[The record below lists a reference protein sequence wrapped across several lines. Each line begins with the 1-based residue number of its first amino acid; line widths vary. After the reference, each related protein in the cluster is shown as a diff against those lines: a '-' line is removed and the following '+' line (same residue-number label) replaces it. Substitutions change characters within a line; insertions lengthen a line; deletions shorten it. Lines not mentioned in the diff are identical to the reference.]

1 MPVKDGRQYRNFSA
15 GLFAP
20 VQEKADTHR
29 VRGYF
34 TTFDEPYEL
43 YDGVF
48 EKIDPHALDGADFSD
63 LIMQFDHRGQV
74 LARTSNG
81 SLEFGIDEHGGWC
94 EASLSGCAAAR
105 DLYEAIG
112 NGLVTQMSWGFL
124 IADGG
129 WQYDRDTR
137 TSTITRVSKV
147 YDVSAVSIPANPGT
161 EIQARSYLDGAIE
174 AALQAERLAE
184 GSGETGERE
193 LERMRA
199 IVRMNLI

>member
-1 MPVKDGRQYRNFSA
+1 MPAKDGRQYRNFNA
-15 GLFAP
+15 GVFAP
-20 VQEKADTHR
+20 VQDKNDTYR

-34 TTFDEPYEL
+34 TTFNDPYEL
-43 YDGVF
+43 YDGVY
-48 EKIDPHALDGADFSD
+48 EQIDPHALDGADFSD
-63 LIMQFDHRGQV
+63 LIMQYDHRGAV
-74 LARTSNG
+74 LARLSNR
-81 SLEFGIDEHGGWC
+81 SLEFGTDERGGWI
-94 EASLSGCAAAR
+94 EASLNGCAAAR

-129 WQYDRDTR
+129 WEYDRETR

-161 EIQARSYLDGAIE
+161 EIQARSYLDGAIQ
-174 AALQAERLAE
+174 AALQAERLAAE
-184 GSGETGERE
+184 GGETGERE